1 MLFDICLQFCM
12 SRLFKVD
19 VGFERDFGVVPA
31 TLGKNVGYRHEQTFQ
46 RNP

>member
-19 VGFERDFGVVPA
+19 VGFEREFGIVPV
-31 TLGKNVGYRHEQTFQ
+31 TVKKIVGHRHE
-46 RNP
+46 